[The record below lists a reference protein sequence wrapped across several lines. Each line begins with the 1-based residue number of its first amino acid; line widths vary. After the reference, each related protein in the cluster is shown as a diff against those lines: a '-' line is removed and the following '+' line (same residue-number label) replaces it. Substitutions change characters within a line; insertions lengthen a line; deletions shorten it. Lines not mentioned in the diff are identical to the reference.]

1 MAHLSFFERWDSTSL
16 SRLGFVHSAD
26 ATKSCISV
34 GTSED
39 EKEARRCMSPRLPT
53 FAKTKAQRWAMPKP
67 PAGLPEAPLPLRIPP
82 PCRANWSLAARR
94 PSRHQGWSAEIAGYR
109 SARVLCSRDQRRA
122 RQFDALRSYQDH
134 SLRAM
139 APVASTWA
147 ECSFARRDNRGSR
160 LSSSG

>member
-53 FAKTKAQRWAMPKP
+53 FAKTKAQRWATRLNLLRDCQKLLFLFGFRRRVERT
-67 PAGLPEAPLPLRIPP
+67 GLLPQGV
-82 PCRANWSLAARR
+82 
-94 PSRHQGWSAEIAGYR
+94 HQCIENGLQG
-109 SARVLCSRDQRRA
+109 
-122 RQFDALRSYQDH
+122 
-134 SLRAM
+134 LRAI
-139 APVASTWA
+139 AKYAFHALAIDGELANLTH
-147 ECSFARRDNRGSR
+147 
-160 LSSSG
+160 SGHIKITAC

>member
-53 FAKTKAQRWAMPKP
+53 FAKTKAQRWATRLNL

-94 PSRHQGWSAEIAGYR
+94 PSMHREWSAVIAGCR
-109 SARVLCSRDQRRA
+109 LARVPCSRDRRRA
-122 RQFDALRSYQDH
+122 RQFDALLSYQDH
-134 SLRAM
+134 SLR
-139 APVASTWA
+139 
-147 ECSFARRDNRGSR
+147 
-160 LSSSG
+160 

>member
-53 FAKTKAQRWAMPKP
+53 FAKTKAQRWATRPWC
-67 PAGLPEAPLPLRIPP
+67 LRKRMVPSIM
-82 PCRANWSLAARR
+82 CVRENGSCWQAR
-94 PSRHQGWSAEIAGYR
+94 STLGTFGWLGEWNEFEPY
-109 SARVLCSRDQRRA
+109 CE
-122 RQFDALRSYQDH
+122 
-134 SLRAM
+134 
-139 APVASTWA
+139 P
-147 ECSFARRDNRGSR
+147 
-160 LSSSG
+160 